1 MLPLYETPAHDSY
14 HDTES
19 RTSHSSLHSDSR
31 PTLKEETEGLPYER
45 PGLWAR
51 IVDESRSLWR
61 QVVEYA
67 EHVSGPN
74 TRGAVLCK
82 VAVIALF
89 VSSIFA
95 LIFVSVRG

>member
-1 MLPLYETPAHDSY
+1 MLPLYEQPAHDSY
-14 HDTES
+14 HDSES

-31 PTLKEETEGLPYER
+31 PTLKEETENLPYER
-45 PGLWAR
+45 QGLWQ
-51 IVDESRSLWR
+51 

-82 VAVIALF
+82 VAVVTLI